1 MIELAVTLGWP
12 LADVLALGDTE
23 LATVVS
29 VLEARANGN

>member
-12 LADVLALGDTE
+12 LAYVEGLSDIDV
-23 LATVVS
+23 ATVVS

>member
-12 LADVLALGDTE
+12 LAEIERLSDPE

-29 VLEARANGN
+29 VLEARAHG